1 LKRTGNLIAVDARQP
16 DMELILLA
24 AGIIHNGGVVVIP
37 TSSLYGLAA
46 DAGNPEALARIF
58 RIKGRD
64 PGKPI
69 LVLIDRMAM
78 LDRVAGEIAS
88 PVLQLMAHFWPGGV
102 TFVVPAR
109 PGLSPILTSGSG
121 AIGVRRVRHP
131 VAAALVRAAGCPITG
146 TSANLSGAPGC
157 AAVEDIDPS
166 VREAV
171 DLVLDAG
178 PLAGGPG
185 STVVDV
191 AGTVPVILREGA
203 VPGAQVLAAFA
214 QIVGD

>member
-1 LKRTGNLIAVDARQP
+1 MKPTGNIIAVDARQP
-16 DMELILLA
+16 DTQLILRA
-24 AGIIHNGGVVVIP
+24 AGIIRNGGVVVIP
-37 TSSLYGLAA
+37 TTGLYGLAA

-69 LVLIDRMAM
+69 LALIDRMEM
-78 LDRVAGEIAS
+78 LDQVAGKIAS
-88 PVLQLMAHFWPGGV
+88 PVLQLMSRFWPGGV

-121 AIGVRRVRHP
+121 TIGVRRVRHP
-131 VAAALVRAAGCPITG
+131 VAAALVGAAGCPITG

-166 VREAV
+166 VLEAV
-171 DLVLDAG
+171 DLLLDAG

-191 AGTVPVILREGA
+191 TGTVPVILREGA
-203 VPGAQVLAAFA
+203 LPGAQVLAAFA
-214 QIVGD
+214 QIVGG

>member
-16 DMELILLA
+16 APDIIERA
-24 AGIIHNGGVVVIP
+24 AGLIRQGGVVVIP
-37 TSSLYGLAA
+37 TTGLYGLAA

-69 LVLIDRMAM
+69 LVLIDRVEM
-78 LDRVAGEIAS
+78 LYQVTVEIAS
-88 PVLQLMAHFWPGGV
+88 PVLQLMNRFWPGGV
-102 TFVVPAR
+102 TFVVPAHAR
-109 PGLSPILTSGSG
+109 ISRQLTGGSDT
-121 AIGVRRVRHP
+121 IGVRRVRHP
-131 VAAALVRAAGCPITG
+131 IAAALVRAAGCPLTG
-146 TSANLSGAPGC
+146 TSANPSGTPGY
-157 AAVEDIDPS
+157 AAVEGIDPS
-166 VREAV
+166 ILEAV

-191 AGTVPVILREGA
+191 TGTVPVILREGA

-214 QIVGD
+214 QIVGG